1 MKTYKPI
8 KKKPNLFPMPIE
20 QAHRPRTSILLIIAA
35 CFIQA
40 IAIWLLGSVTQRN
53 LNDLKQLQQ
62 QIDQIKANDTQLE
75 QDINIILNTPKKAA
89 TPTPVT
95 GIASWLTYELP
106 DSCAA
111 TLWPRGTTLH
121 VMTDTAEVDC
131 VVRDY
136 GADPKIFPERIVD
149 LNVGLFSQLADPSKG
164 IINVTVYP
172 SQS

>member
-1 MKTYKPI
+1 
-8 KKKPNLFPMPIE
+8 MPIE
-20 QAHRPRTSILLIIAA
+20 QEHHERTAVIVTIVIIALQLTA
-35 CFIQA
+35 L
-40 IAIWLLGSVTQRN
+40 WLVNSTTRKN

-62 QIDQIKANDTQLE
+62 QLDQIKANNTQLE
-75 QDINIILNTPKKAA
+75 QDINIILNAPKKAA

-121 VMTDTAEVDC
+121 VMTDTAAVDC

-136 GADPKIFPERIVD
+136 GADPNVFPERIVD

-172 SQS
+172 L